1 MKKKLNIGFDAKR
14 LFHNKSGLGNYSRW
28 LAKSLAERHKQNNYH
43 LYTPGLSNNL
53 NDFDTKNFIIHQPT
67 GMMKRFWRSKTI
79 KKDLIKDNID
89 IYHGLSNEIPYGIEK
104 TQIKSVVT
112 IHDLI
117 FKTHPQFYMPFDVL
131 IYDQKFKSSCLRAD
145 KIVAI
150 SNYTKSKIVEFY
162 KIKPEKIDVIYL
174 DCNEI
179 FYKKTTNKEVES
191 IKEKFAINS
200 DFFLNVGSI
209 GGRKNQFRILDA
221 FAQISQ
227 KTEKNLVFVANNNKN
242 SELLFDNI
250 KKYKLENRCK
260 ILSGLNDENLHKLY
274 HASYA
279 TVYPSLIEGFGI
291 PIIESYRSRKPVI
304 TSKGSSLEEIAGSA
318 ALLCNPANT
327 DSISE
332 NFLKIINNE
341 LYNNLIQKIDNEL
354 HRFSPENTT
363 DKYMNLYNSII

>member
-1 MKKKLNIGFDAKR
+1 MKEKLNIGFDAKR

-28 LAKSLAERHKQNNYH
+28 LVKSIAERHPHCNYH
-43 LYTPGLSNNL
+43 LYTPGLSSNL
-53 NDFDTKNFIIHQPT
+53 IDFDTKNFIIHQPT
-67 GMMKRFWRSKTI
+67 GIMKRFWRSKTI

-104 TQIKSVVT
+104 TEIKSVVT

-117 FKTHPQFYMPFDVL
+117 FKSHPQFYNPIDAL
-131 IYDQKFKSSCLRAD
+131 IYDQKFKSACFRAD

-150 SNYTKSKIVEFY
+150 SNYTKLQIVEHY
-162 KIKPEKIDVIYL
+162 NINPEKIEVIYL
-174 DCNEI
+174 DCSDVFHKKPTENEI
-179 FYKKTTNKEVES
+179 ENVKKELD
-191 IKEKFAINS
+191 INS
-200 DFFLNVGSI
+200 DFFLNVGAI

-227 KTEKNLVFVANNNKN
+227 KTDKSLVFVANNNKN
-242 SELLFDNI
+242 TELLFENI

-279 TVYPSLIEGFGI
+279 SVYPSLIEGFGI
-291 PIIESYRSRKPVI
+291 PILESYRSGKPVI

-318 ALLCNPANT
+318 ALLCNPENT

-332 NFLKIINNE
+332 NFLKIINSE
-341 LYNNLIQKIDNEL
+341 LYNNLIKKIENEL
-354 HRFSPENTT
+354 CRFSLENTT
-363 DKYMNLYNSII
+363 DKYINLYKNLI